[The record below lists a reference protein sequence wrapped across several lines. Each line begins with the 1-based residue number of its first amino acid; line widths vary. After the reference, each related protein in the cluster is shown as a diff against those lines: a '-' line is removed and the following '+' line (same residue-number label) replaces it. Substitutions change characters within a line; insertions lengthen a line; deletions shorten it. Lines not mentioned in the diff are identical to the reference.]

1 MGGVAKVDVPE
12 ADRADVADELFC
24 KLLFEL
30 ECALGGAPL
39 DGVLEALTFVC
50 VASRAGDSGAV
61 DI

>member
-1 MGGVAKVDVPE
+1 MDGVAEAAE
-12 ADRADVADELFC
+12 ADGTDVADELFC

-30 ECALGGAPL
+30 ECTLRGAPL

-50 VASRAGDSGAV
+50 VASRTGYSGAV